1 MKSHN
6 RTDFDYVLEIEKLRL
21 SLNKALPKRSELIGK
36 SDLFVDLAPQKKV
49 NVWQNHNFG
58 LLTDII
64 DLYLAV
70 GKKKIEY
77 NISDYD
83 DTFSF
88 NNYTPADVE
97 IIWIDVNRLTQSL
110 SMDDVCNWLGTRI
123 KCLRHISNAPILVCA
138 MAQVK
143 IDNQN
148 LQKINTTSDVYVVN
162 LSEIS
167 NGSEQDIINERIS
180 DLTGSSL
187 NPNLYGAIACE
198 LSIKWLCGMLFPEM
212 KAIAVDLD
220 NTLYS
225 GILGEDGINGVS
237 LTNGHKQL
245 QKYLKKMSKNGVFL
259 ALISK
264 NELEDVKNLFATRD
278 DFPLAWEDFAL
289 TKVSWAPKSQSISA
303 IIAELNISADATL
316 FLDDNPGEI
325 LEVISHHT
333 DIHVLLAS
341 DDADLSLKNLQN
353 YPCVNRSRVSKTDE
367 LRVADFKANILR
379 QQYSASAN
387 NLNEYIKALG
397 VEISVRVDDCD
408 TMKRVEELSRKT
420 NQFNLNLSR
429 LSLSDIEKIMQSQNM
444 NVVTLEMKDKLSAS
458 GIIAI
463 LITELV
469 GKTLVVQELCLS
481 CRAMGR
487 GLEDDLIMAAIKKV
501 PFLAECSAIRFKHK
515 PGPRNQPGLKWVD
528 NFLRSSK
535 KMRISSDTVDSK
547 YVIDHLNN
555 PNLTFS

>member
-1 MKSHN
+1 MKNHE
-6 RTDFDYVLEIEKLRL
+6 RPDFVHVLEIEKLRL

-36 SDLFVDLAPQKKV
+36 SDLFVDLVPQKKI

-70 GKKKIEY
+70 GKRKVEY

-97 IIWIDVNRLTQSL
+97 IIWIDVNRLTKLL
-110 SMDDVCNWLGTRI
+110 SVDDVFDWLVTRI
-123 KCLRHISNAPILVCA
+123 IFLRKISKAPILVCT
-138 MAQVK
+138 MMHGN
-143 IDNQN
+143 IDDHHF
-148 LQKINTTSDVYVVN
+148 QKINATGDVYVVN
-162 LSEIS
+162 LNEIS
-167 NGSEQDIINERIS
+167 YGSEQDITNERIS

-187 NPNLYGAIACE
+187 NPNLYGTIACE
-198 LSIKWLCGMLFPEM
+198 LSIKWLCGMLFPEI

-225 GILGEDGINGVS
+225 GVLGEDGITGVR
-237 LTNGHKQL
+237 LTNGHNQL
-245 QKYLKKMSKNGVFL
+245 QNYLKKMSKNGVFL

-289 TKVSWAPKSQSISA
+289 TEVSWTPKSQSISA
-303 IIAELNISADATL
+303 IVAELNISADATL

-325 LEVISHHT
+325 LEVISHHP

-341 DDADLSLKNLQN
+341 DDAGVSLKNLQH
-353 YPCVNRSRVSKTDE
+353 YPCVYRSRISKTDE
-367 LRVADFKANILR
+367 LRVADFKANKLR
-379 QQYSASAN
+379 QQFASTAN
-387 NLNEYIKALG
+387 NINDYIKALG
-397 VEISVRVDDCD
+397 VEISVRVDDFGSL
-408 TMKRVEELSRKT
+408 KRVEELSRKT

-429 LSLSDIEKIMQSQNM
+429 LSLNDIEKIMHGQHMS
-444 NVVTLEMKDKLSAS
+444 VVTIEMNDKLSAS

-463 LITELV
+463 LVTELL
-469 GKTLVVQELCLS
+469 GKTIVVQELCLS

-501 PFLAECSAIRFKHK
+501 PYLSECSAIQFKQK
-515 PGPRNQPGLKWVD
+515 PGPRNQPGLNWVD
-528 NFLRSSK
+528 TFLRAAK
-535 KMRISSDTVDSK
+535 NMKISSDTIDSK
-547 YVIDHLNN
+547 YVIDHSHN
-555 PNLTFS
+555 PNLTFI